1 MTTYSEERLQWYDDN
16 YRAGNA
22 LISDA
27 QFDQV
32 EKNLQRIDP
41 KADYFIGKNNL
52 APVSYTHLTLPTTLT
67 V

>member
-27 QFDQV
+27 QFDQLEV
-32 EKNLQRIDP
+32 NLQRIDP
-41 KADYFIGKNNL
+41 KADYFISKNNL
-52 APVSYTHLTLPTTLT
+52 ALPSLPKDNIEEVIT
-67 V
+67 